1 MDGSCCNS
9 GIAPGRSRCHSSLSA
24 RGRKKPSPLIRIS
37 PGSTTEIRDHVMD
50 EEPSTKRR
58 LAAILAADIAG
69 YSRLMGQDEAATVR
83 DLKGHQAAILPLVGR
98 YGGRIIDTAG
108 DGILAEFPSVIGAI
122 ECAVEIQTV
131 MAARNANV
139 PEHRRMLFR
148 IGINIGDVI
157 HDETR
162 IYGDGIN
169 VAARLEALAEPASV
183 LVSGAVHD
191 QVRDR
196 LGLAFEDL
204 GERELKNI
212 ARPVHVYRVRMSAEP
227 KAAPAPG
234 AALPLPDKPSIAVLS
249 GKTTEAPS
257 IAVLPFANL
266 SNDPD
271 QEYFADGMVEDIITA
286 LSRFKWLAVIAR
298 NSTFAYKGRAV
309 DVRQVA
315 TELSVRYV
323 LEGSVRKAARRV
335 RITGQL
341 IEATTGTHLWA
352 ERFDGDL
359 EDIFDLQDNITEAVV
374 GAIEPR
380 IRKAEIERSR
390 RKRPENLDA
399 YDLYL
404 RALPHVY
411 AMRPDDNSEALHVL
425 EQAISLDPGFASALA
440 YAAWCYEQRVVRGW
454 PTAREGDVENGVK
467 LARAAIATGSDDAN
481 AIVTAG
487 FVLVMLG
494 RDYDTGLAAVQ
505 RALDI
510 NRNSAI
516 VLILSGWANNFA
528 GDLDEALTSF
538 QRAQR
543 LSPSDSG
550 AFFFVTGAAM
560 SHLLSGRYAEA
571 AEVAAR
577 SAATYADW
585 DTTFW
590 VLAPAYAHLDQ
601 IDKARAAVAKLLFLT
616 PGATVSRYRTLL
628 PFRDERR
635 LAIVLD
641 GLRKAGLLES

>member
-1 MDGSCCNS
+1 
-9 GIAPGRSRCHSSLSA
+9 
-24 RGRKKPSPLIRIS
+24 
-37 PGSTTEIRDHVMD
+37 MD

-58 LAAILAADIAG
+58 LSAILAADIAG

-83 DLKGHQAAILPLVGR
+83 DLKGHQAVILPLVGR
-98 YGGRIIDTAG
+98 HGGRIIDTAG
-108 DGILAEFPSVIGAI
+108 DGILAEFPSVIGATA
-122 ECAVEIQTV
+122 CAVEIQTV
-131 MAARNANV
+131 MAARNEDV
-139 PEHRRMLFR
+139 PEHRRMRFR
-148 IGINIGDVI
+148 IGINLGDVI

-169 VAARLEALAEPASV
+169 VAARLEGLADPGGV
-183 LVSGAVHD
+183 LVSRAVYD

-196 LGLAFEDL
+196 LDLAFKDL

-212 ARPVHVYRVRMSAEP
+212 ARPVRVYRVQTPVEP
-227 KAAPAPG
+227 KLAPAPG
-234 AALPLPDKPSIAVLS
+234 DAVRSEQAGGAYGESTASPMGKAA
-249 GKTTEAPS
+249 EAPS
-257 IAVLPFANL
+257 IAVLPFANM

-271 QEYFADGMVEDIITA
+271 QEYFADGMVEDILTA
-286 LSRFKWLAVIAR
+286 LSRFTWLAVIAR
-298 NSTFAYKGRAV
+298 NSTFTYKGRAV

-315 TELSVRYV
+315 AELSVRYV
-323 LEGSVRKAARRV
+323 LEGSVRRAARRV

-341 IEATTGTHLWA
+341 IDATTGAHLWA

-359 EDIFDLQDNITEAVV
+359 EDIFDLQDRITEGVV

-390 RKRPENLDA
+390 RKRPDSLDA

-411 AMRPDDNSEALHVL
+411 AMRPDDNSEALQIL
-425 EQAISLDPGFASALA
+425 EQAISLDPGFAAAFA

-454 PTAREGDVENGVK
+454 PTARDSDIEKGVK

-494 RDYDTGLAAVQ
+494 RDYDAGLAAVR
-505 RALDI
+505 RALDL

-516 VLILSGWANNFA
+516 VSILSGWANNMG

-543 LSPSDSG
+543 LSPSDPG

-560 SHLLSGRYAEA
+560 AHLLSGRYAEA
-571 AEVAAR
+571 AEGAAR

-585 DTTFW
+585 DTTYW
-590 VLAPAYAHLDQ
+590 VLAPACVHLDQ
-601 IDKARAAVAKLLFLT
+601 IDKARAAVAKLLLLT
-616 PGATVSRYRTLL
+616 PGATVSRFRTQL
-628 PFRDERR
+628 PFKDEGR

-641 GLRKAGLLES
+641 GLRRAGLPES

>member
-1 MDGSCCNS
+1 VS
-9 GIAPGRSRCHSSLSA
+9 
-24 RGRKKPSPLIRIS
+24 
-37 PGSTTEIRDHVMD
+37 
-50 EEPSTKRR
+50 EEPSIRRR

-83 DLKGHQAAILPLVGR
+83 DLKGHQAVILPLVGR
-98 YGGRIIDTAG
+98 HGGRIIDTAG
-108 DGILAEFPSVIGAI
+108 DGILAEFPSVIGATA
-122 ECAVEIQTV
+122 CAVEIQTI
-131 MAARNANV
+131 MAARNADV
-139 PEHRRMLFR
+139 PEHRRMRFR
-148 IGINIGDVI
+148 IGINLGDVI

-169 VAARLEALAEPASV
+169 VAARLEGLADPAAV
-183 LVSGAVHD
+183 LVSGAVYD

-196 LGLAFEDL
+196 LDLAFEDL

-212 ARPVHVYRVRMSAEP
+212 ARPVRVYRVRAPAEP
-227 KAAPAPG
+227 RIAPAPG
-234 AALPLPDKPSIAVLS
+234 DAVGSEPAGGAYGGSAARTPM
-249 GKTTEAPS
+249 GKAGEAPS
-257 IAVLPFANL
+257 IAVLPFANM

-271 QEYFADGMVEDIITA
+271 QEYFADGMVEDILTA
-286 LSRFKWLAVIAR
+286 LSRFTWLAVIAR
-298 NSTFAYKGRAV
+298 NSTFTYKGRAV

-323 LEGSVRKAARRV
+323 LEGSVRRAARRV

-341 IEATTGTHLWA
+341 IDATTGAHLWA

-359 EDIFDLQDNITEAVV
+359 EDIFDLQDRITEGVV

-390 RKRPENLDA
+390 RKRPESLDA

-411 AMRPDDNSEALHVL
+411 AMRPDDNSKALQIL
-425 EQAISLDPGFASALA
+425 EQAISLDPGFAAAFA

-454 PTAREGDVENGVK
+454 PTARDSDIERGVK

-494 RDYDTGLAAVQ
+494 RDYDAGLAAVR
-505 RALDI
+505 RALDL

-516 VLILSGWANNFA
+516 VSILSGWANNFA

-543 LSPSDSG
+543 LSPSDPG

-560 SHLLSGRYAEA
+560 SHLLSGRDAEA

-585 DTTFW
+585 DTTYW
-590 VLAPAYAHLDQ
+590 VLAPAYVHLDQ
-601 IDKARAAVAKLLFLT
+601 IDRARAAVAKLLLLT

-641 GLRKAGLLES
+641 GLHKAGLPES

>member
-1 MDGSCCNS
+1 VS
-9 GIAPGRSRCHSSLSA
+9 
-24 RGRKKPSPLIRIS
+24 
-37 PGSTTEIRDHVMD
+37 
-50 EEPSTKRR
+50 EEPSIRRR

-83 DLKGHQAAILPLVGR
+83 DLKGHQAVILPLVGR
-98 YGGRIIDTAG
+98 HGGRIIDTAG
-108 DGILAEFPSVIGAI
+108 DGILAEFPSVIGATA
-122 ECAVEIQTV
+122 CAVEIQTI
-131 MAARNANV
+131 MAARNADV
-139 PEHRRMLFR
+139 PEHRRMRFR
-148 IGINIGDVI
+148 IGINLGDVI

-169 VAARLEALAEPASV
+169 VAARLEGLADPAAV
-183 LVSGAVHD
+183 LVSGAVYD

-196 LGLAFEDL
+196 LDLAFEDL

-212 ARPVHVYRVRMSAEP
+212 ARPVRVYRVRAPAEP
-227 KAAPAPG
+227 RIAPAPG
-234 AALPLPDKPSIAVLS
+234 DAVGSEPAGGAYGGSAARTPM
-249 GKTTEAPS
+249 GKAGEAPS
-257 IAVLPFANL
+257 IAVLPFANM

-271 QEYFADGMVEDIITA
+271 QEYFADGMVEDILTA
-286 LSRFKWLAVIAR
+286 LSRFTWLAVIAR
-298 NSTFAYKGRAV
+298 NSTFTYKGRAV

-323 LEGSVRKAARRV
+323 LEGSVRRAARRV

-341 IEATTGTHLWA
+341 IDATTGAHLWA

-359 EDIFDLQDNITEAVV
+359 EDIFDLQDRITEGVV

-390 RKRPENLDA
+390 RKRPESLDA

-411 AMRPDDNSEALHVL
+411 AMRPDDNSKALQIL
-425 EQAISLDPGFASALA
+425 EQAISLDPGFAAAFA

-454 PTAREGDVENGVK
+454 PTARDSDIERGVK

-494 RDYDTGLAAVQ
+494 RDYDAGLAAVR
-505 RALDI
+505 RALDL

-516 VLILSGWANNFA
+516 VSILSGWANNFA
-528 GDLDEALTSF
+528 GNLDEALTSF

-543 LSPSDSG
+543 LSPSDPG

-585 DTTFW
+585 DTTYW
-590 VLAPAYAHLDQ
+590 VLAPAYVHLDQ
-601 IDKARAAVAKLLFLT
+601 IDRARAAVAKLLLLT

-641 GLRKAGLLES
+641 GLHKAGLPES

>member
-1 MDGSCCNS
+1 MS
-9 GIAPGRSRCHSSLSA
+9 
-24 RGRKKPSPLIRIS
+24 
-37 PGSTTEIRDHVMD
+37 
-50 EEPSTKRR
+50 EEPSIRRR

-83 DLKGHQAAILPLVGR
+83 DLKGHQAVILPLVGR
-98 YGGRIIDTAG
+98 HGGRIIDTAG
-108 DGILAEFPSVIGAI
+108 DGILAEFPSVIGATA
-122 ECAVEIQTV
+122 CAVEIQTI
-131 MAARNANV
+131 MAARNADV
-139 PEHRRMLFR
+139 PEHRRMRFR
-148 IGINIGDVI
+148 IGINLGDVI

-169 VAARLEALAEPASV
+169 VAARLEGLADPAAV
-183 LVSGAVHD
+183 LVSGAVYD

-196 LGLAFEDL
+196 LDLAFEDL

-212 ARPVHVYRVRMSAEP
+212 ARPVRVYRVRAPAEP
-227 KAAPAPG
+227 RIAPAPG
-234 AALPLPDKPSIAVLS
+234 DAVGSEPAGGAYGGSAARTPM
-249 GKTTEAPS
+249 GKAGEAPS
-257 IAVLPFANL
+257 IAVLPFANM

-271 QEYFADGMVEDIITA
+271 QEYFADGMVEDILTA
-286 LSRFKWLAVIAR
+286 LSRFTWLAVIAR
-298 NSTFAYKGRAV
+298 NSTFTYKGRAV

-323 LEGSVRKAARRV
+323 LEGSVRRAARRV

-341 IEATTGTHLWA
+341 IDATTGAHLWA

-359 EDIFDLQDNITEAVV
+359 EDIFDLQDRITEGVV

-390 RKRPENLDA
+390 RKRPESLDA

-411 AMRPDDNSEALHVL
+411 AMRPDDNSKALQIL
-425 EQAISLDPGFASALA
+425 EQAISLDPGFAAAFA

-454 PTAREGDVENGVK
+454 PTARDSDIERGVK

-494 RDYDTGLAAVQ
+494 RDYDAGLAAVR
-505 RALDI
+505 RALDL

-516 VLILSGWANNFA
+516 VSILSGWANNFA

-543 LSPSDSG
+543 LSPSDPG

-560 SHLLSGRYAEA
+560 SHLLSGRDAEA

-585 DTTFW
+585 DTTYW
-590 VLAPAYAHLDQ
+590 VLAPAYVHLDQ
-601 IDKARAAVAKLLFLT
+601 IDRARAAVAKLLLLT

-641 GLRKAGLLES
+641 GLHKAGLPES

>member
-1 MDGSCCNS
+1 
-9 GIAPGRSRCHSSLSA
+9 
-24 RGRKKPSPLIRIS
+24 
-37 PGSTTEIRDHVMD
+37 MD
-50 EEPSTKRR
+50 EDTSIRRR
-58 LAAILAADIAG
+58 LSAILAADIAG

-83 DLKGHQAAILPLVGR
+83 DLKGHQAVILPLVGR
-98 YGGRIIDTAG
+98 HGGRIIDTAG
-108 DGILAEFPSVIGAI
+108 DGILAEFPSVIGATA
-122 ECAVEIQTV
+122 CAVEIQTV
-131 MAARNANV
+131 MAARNEDV
-139 PEHRRMLFR
+139 PEHRRMRFR
-148 IGINIGDVI
+148 IGINLGDVI

-169 VAARLEALAEPASV
+169 VAARLEGLADPGGV
-183 LVSGAVHD
+183 LVSRAVYD

-196 LGLAFEDL
+196 LDLAFKDL

-212 ARPVHVYRVRMSAEP
+212 ARPVRVYRVQTPVEP
-227 KAAPAPG
+227 KLAPAPG
-234 AALPLPDKPSIAVLS
+234 DAVRSEQAGGAYGESTASPMGKAA
-249 GKTTEAPS
+249 EAPS
-257 IAVLPFANL
+257 IAVLPFANM

-271 QEYFADGMVEDIITA
+271 QEYFADGMVEDILTA
-286 LSRFKWLAVIAR
+286 LSRFTWLAVIAR
-298 NSTFAYKGRAV
+298 NSTFTYKGRAV

-315 TELSVRYV
+315 AELSVRYV
-323 LEGSVRKAARRV
+323 LEGSVRRAARRV

-341 IEATTGTHLWA
+341 IDATTGAHLWA

-359 EDIFDLQDNITEAVV
+359 EDIFDLQDRITEGVV

-390 RKRPENLDA
+390 RKRPDSLDA

-411 AMRPDDNSEALHVL
+411 AMRPDDNSEALQIL
-425 EQAISLDPGFASALA
+425 EQAISLDPGFAAAFA

-454 PTAREGDVENGVK
+454 PTARDSDIEKGVK

-494 RDYDTGLAAVQ
+494 RDYDAGLAAVR
-505 RALDI
+505 RALDL

-516 VLILSGWANNFA
+516 VSILSGWANNMG

-543 LSPSDSG
+543 LSPSDPG

-560 SHLLSGRYAEA
+560 AHLLSGRYAEA
-571 AEVAAR
+571 AEGAAR

-585 DTTFW
+585 DTTYW
-590 VLAPAYAHLDQ
+590 VLAPAYVHLDQ
-601 IDKARAAVAKLLFLT
+601 IDKARAAVAKLLLLT
-616 PGATVSRYRTLL
+616 PGATVSRFRTQL
-628 PFRDERR
+628 PFKDEGR

-641 GLRKAGLLES
+641 GLRRAGLPES